1 LKKELRY
8 IAKIL
13 RRRPT
18 DAEKRLWRYLR
29 GKQLEGFKFRRQEP
43 IGNYMA
49 DFVCYEKRIIVE
61 VDGSQH
67 GKEKDSERDQWFEGQ
82 GFKVLR
88 FWNNE
93 VLKNTQGVLEAITKA
108 LLDSTSPNPSDRSTE
123 RSRRSRGRGS

>member
-1 LKKELRY
+1 MKKELKH

-18 DAEKRLWRYLR
+18 DAEKRLWRCLR

-43 IGNYMA
+43 IGNYVA
-49 DFVCYEKRIIVE
+49 DFVCFEKRIVVE

-67 GKEKDSERDQWFEGQ
+67 CKEKDSERDQWFEGQ

-93 VLKNTQGVLEAITKA
+93 VLKNTQGVWEVIRKA
-108 LLDSTSPNPSDRSTE
+108 LIESPSPDPSR
-123 RSRRSRGRGS
+123 RGRGIC